1 MWLDSTTKKTFDRQL
16 GTSVSLRA
24 VISSHWHLLG
34 SSINERV
41 NMKNVGWGIAVIFSI
56 FMIVASAA
64 PKLFGAEV
72 AIQPLNQI
80 GWTSK
85 YIFLIGA
92 LELLFTVLFLI
103 PRTALLGAILMTG
116 LFGGALASHLR
127 VDSPMFSHT
136 LFSIYLGAFMWGSL
150 YLRDNRVRTLF

>member
-1 MWLDSTTKKTFDRQL
+1 
-16 GTSVSLRA
+16 
-24 VISSHWHLLG
+24 
-34 SSINERV
+34 
-41 NMKNVGWGIAVIFSI
+41 MKNVGWGIAVIFSI

-136 LFSIYLGAFMWGSL
+136 LFSIYLGAFMWASL